1 MIDPQLLNT
10 LESAKINLDNGT
22 FLRNCSQELAESKT
36 LASFNLLTIKPMIYV
51 CNVDESSII
60 TGNEL
65 SKQVEKIANESFT
78 KVLNISADIESEIS
92 LIENL
97 KEKKE
102 FLLSIGLKEA
112 SLSKLIKEGYDL
124 LNLLTFFTTGIKESR
139 AWSCQKGSFAPDAG
153 AKIHT
158 DFKRGFIK
166 AEVIDYLDFIKFK
179 GEQNCKEKGKV
190 RLEGKEYL
198 VKDGDIMNFKF
209 NV

>member
-1 MIDPQLLNT
+1 
-10 LESAKINLDNGT
+10 
-22 FLRNCSQELAESKT
+22 
-36 LASFNLLTIKPMIYV
+36 MIYV
-51 CNVDESSII
+51 CNVDENSII

-65 SKQVEKIANESFT
+65 SKQVESIANETST

-97 KEKKE
+97 KEKQE
-102 FLLSIGLKEA
+102 FLLSIGLKET
-112 SLSKLIKEGYDL
+112 SLSKLIREGYDL
-124 LNLLTFFTTGIKESR
+124 LNLLTFFTSGIKESR
-139 AWSCQKGSFAPDAG
+139 AWSCQKGSLAPDAG

-166 AEVIDYLDFIKFK
+166 AEVIDYLDFIEFK
-179 GEQNCKEKGKV
+179 GEQNCKENGKV